1 MVGRTSGVRGAAAE
15 QPPRTKPVV
24 RARTAVLL
32 GVVAWAVCMGLT
44 LLLSHGHLPFR
55 SAALAGLTRAE
66 IFFPPLIGLGVV

>member
-1 MVGRTSGVRGAAAE
+1 
-15 QPPRTKPVV
+15 
-24 RARTAVLL
+24 
-32 GVVAWAVCMGLT
+32 MGLT